1 MTTVKGAA
9 SSPLVPADVRLA
21 NLARVV
27 QEMRDA
33 QALSRSDVALSRSDV
48 ARLAGISVA
57 TAHRLIS
64 DLAGLGL
71 VEEQPVASGG
81 VRPGRPPVV
90 YRFRDE
96 AALLAAADVGNET
109 TRLAVTTLSGRVL
122 ASACLPSDGLGRQ
135 LASTLAGRIAE
146 MVSQIGARGQL
157 AGAGSQLAGAGIGIA
172 SAVDADGVLRA
183 PPIHERWDGLPL
195 RTSLATRLG
204 CRVTVAQD
212 DHLSPIAESSEE
224 GTFPGT
230 SSLLVLEIG
239 RGIGVGMTLRGEPVA
254 GARHRFGRIAG
265 WPVSGAA
272 GLPGLPGPGPLP
284 GPLPGRTLGEC
295 LAVGGLV
302 RQYQAAG
309 GSPDVRDGA
318 ALAAAA
324 RGGDEVAAAVFLW
337 AAREVAD
344 LVGRLHLLCDPEA
357 VVIGGGLARSYDL
370 LEPALSALP
379 GGLRVARSVLGE
391 QAVVAGAVLV
401 ARSLAQ
407 SWLGERLA
415 RT

>member
-1 MTTVKGAA
+1 MTTVKGAV

-33 QALSRSDVALSRSDV
+33 QTLSRSALSRSDV

-64 DLAGLGL
+64 DLAELGL
-71 VEEQPVASGG
+71 VEEQPVASGASQL
-81 VRPGRPPVV
+81 VTSRPGRPAVV

-122 ASACLPSDGLGRQ
+122 AAACLPSDGLGRP
-135 LASTLAGRIAE
+135 LAGTLARRIAE
-146 MVSQIGARGQL
+146 LVSQVRARGQL
-157 AGAGSQLAGAGIGIA
+157 AGAAGQLAAAGIGIA

-183 PPIHERWDGLPL
+183 PPIHKQWDGLPL

-212 DHLSPIAESSEE
+212 DHLSPIAESSDE
-224 GTFPGT
+224 GTFPGA

-254 GARHRFGRIAG
+254 GARQRFGRIAG

-272 GLPGLPGPGPLP
+272 GP
-284 GPLPGRTLGEC
+284 GPLPGRTLGEG

-302 RQYQAAG
+302 SQYQAAG
-309 GSPDVRDGA
+309 GSRDVRDGA
-318 ALAAAA
+318 ALADTA
-324 RGGDEVAAAVFLW
+324 RSGDAVAGAVVGG

-344 LVGRLHLLCDPEA
+344 LVGRLRLLCDPEA

-370 LEPALSALP
+370 LEPGLSALP

>member
-1 MTTVKGAA
+1 VTPVTSVTGAV

-33 QALSRSDVALSRSDV
+33 QTLSRSDVALSRSDV

-57 TAHRLIS
+57 TAHRLIF
-64 DLAGLGL
+64 DLAELGL

-81 VRPGRPPVV
+81 ARPGRPPVV

-122 ASACLPSDGLGRQ
+122 AAACLPSDRLGRQ
-135 LASTLAGRIAE
+135 LAGTLARRIAE
-146 MVSQIGARGQL
+146 MVSQIRARGQL
-157 AGAGSQLAGAGIGIA
+157 AGGGGQLAGAGIGIA

-183 PPIHERWDGLPL
+183 PPIHKRWDGLPL

-204 CRVTVAQD
+204 CRVAVAQD
-212 DHLSPIAESSEE
+212 DHLSPIAESSDE
-224 GTFPGT
+224 GTFPGA

-254 GARHRFGRIAG
+254 GAQQRFGRIAG

-272 GLPGLPGPGPLP
+272 GPGRLSGL
-284 GPLPGRTLGEC
+284 LPGRTLGEC

-302 RQYQAAG
+302 SQYHAAG
-309 GSPDVRDGA
+309 GSRDVRDGA
-318 ALAAAA
+318 DLAAAA
-324 RGGDEVAAAVFLW
+324 RSGDEAAGAVFGW

-370 LEPALSALP
+370 LEPGLSALP

>member
-1 MTTVKGAA
+1 VTTVKGAA

-33 QALSRSDVALSRSDV
+33 QALSRPGLSRLALSRSDV
-48 ARLAGISVA
+48 ARRAGISVA

-64 DLAGLGL
+64 DLAELGL

-81 VRPGRPPVV
+81 AGPGRPPVV

-122 ASACLPSDGLGRQ
+122 ATACLPSDGLGRP
-135 LASTLAGRIAE
+135 LASTLTGRIAE
-146 MVSQIGARGQL
+146 MVSQVEPSGG
-157 AGAGSQLAGAGIGIA
+157 QLAGAGIGIA

-183 PPIHERWDGLPL
+183 PPIHKQWDGLPL
-195 RTSLATRLG
+195 RASLATRLG

-224 GTFPGT
+224 GTFPGA

-254 GARHRFGRIAG
+254 GARQRFGRIAG

-272 GLPGLPGPGPLP
+272 GPGPRPGLLS

-302 RQYQAAG
+302 SQYHAAG
-309 GSPDVRDGA
+309 GSCDVRDGA

-324 RGGDEVAAAVFLW
+324 RGGDEAAGAVFRW

-370 LEPALSALP
+370 LEPGLSALP

-391 QAVVAGAVLV
+391 RAVVAGAVLV

>member
-1 MTTVKGAA
+1 VTTVKGAV

-33 QALSRSDVALSRSDV
+33 QTLSRSALSRSDV

-64 DLAGLGL
+64 DLAELGL
-71 VEEQPVASGG
+71 VEEQPVASGASQL
-81 VRPGRPPVV
+81 VTSRPGRPAVV

-122 ASACLPSDGLGRQ
+122 AAACLPSDGLGRP
-135 LASTLAGRIAE
+135 LAGTLARRIAE
-146 MVSQIGARGQL
+146 LVSQVRARGQL
-157 AGAGSQLAGAGIGIA
+157 AGAAGQLAGAGIGIA

-183 PPIHERWDGLPL
+183 PPIHKQWDGLPL

-212 DHLSPIAESSEE
+212 DHLSPIAESSDE
-224 GTFPGT
+224 GTFPGA

-254 GARHRFGRIAG
+254 GARQRFGRIAG

-272 GLPGLPGPGPLP
+272 GP
-284 GPLPGRTLGEC
+284 GPLPGRTLGEG

-302 RQYQAAG
+302 SQYQAAG
-309 GSPDVRDGA
+309 GSRDVRDGA

-324 RGGDEVAAAVFLW
+324 RSGDEVAGAVFGW

-370 LEPALSALP
+370 LEPGLSALP

>member
-1 MTTVKGAA
+1 
-9 SSPLVPADVRLA
+9 VRLA

-33 QALSRSDVALSRSDV
+33 QTLSRSALSRSDV

-64 DLAGLGL
+64 DLAELGL
-71 VEEQPVASGG
+71 VEEQPVASGASQL
-81 VRPGRPPVV
+81 VTSRPGRPAVV

-122 ASACLPSDGLGRQ
+122 AAACLPSDGLGRP
-135 LASTLAGRIAE
+135 LAGTLARRIAE
-146 MVSQIGARGQL
+146 LVSQVRARGQL
-157 AGAGSQLAGAGIGIA
+157 AGAASQLAGAGIGIA

-183 PPIHERWDGLPL
+183 PPIHKQWDGLPL

-212 DHLSPIAESSEE
+212 DHLSPIAESSDE
-224 GTFPGT
+224 GTFPGA

-254 GARHRFGRIAG
+254 GARQRFGRIAG

-272 GLPGLPGPGPLP
+272 GP
-284 GPLPGRTLGEC
+284 GPLPGRTLGEG

-302 RQYQAAG
+302 SQYQAAG
-309 GSPDVRDGA
+309 GSRDVRDGA

-324 RGGDEVAAAVFLW
+324 RSGDEVAGAVFGW

-370 LEPALSALP
+370 LEPGLSALP

>member
-1 MTTVKGAA
+1 MTTVKGAV

-33 QALSRSDVALSRSDV
+33 QTLSRSALSRSDV

-64 DLAGLGL
+64 DLAELGL
-71 VEEQPVASGG
+71 VEEQPVASGASQL
-81 VRPGRPPVV
+81 VTSRPGRPAVV

-122 ASACLPSDGLGRQ
+122 AAACLPSDGLGRP
-135 LASTLAGRIAE
+135 LAGTLARRIAE
-146 MVSQIGARGQL
+146 LVSQVRARGQL
-157 AGAGSQLAGAGIGIA
+157 AGAAGQLAGAGIGIA

-183 PPIHERWDGLPL
+183 PPIHKQWDGLPL

-212 DHLSPIAESSEE
+212 DHLSPIAESSDE
-224 GTFPGT
+224 GTFPGA

-254 GARHRFGRIAG
+254 GARQRFGRIAG

-272 GLPGLPGPGPLP
+272 GP
-284 GPLPGRTLGEC
+284 GPLPGRTLGEG

-302 RQYQAAG
+302 SQYQAAG
-309 GSPDVRDGA
+309 GSRDVRDGA

-370 LEPALSALP
+370 LEPGLSALP
-379 GGLRVARSVLGE
+379 GGVRVARSVLGE

>member
-1 MTTVKGAA
+1 MTTVKGAV

-33 QALSRSDVALSRSDV
+33 QTLSRSALSRSDV

-64 DLAGLGL
+64 DLAELGL
-71 VEEQPVASGG
+71 VEEQPVASGASQL
-81 VRPGRPPVV
+81 VTSRPGRPAVV

-122 ASACLPSDGLGRQ
+122 AAACLPSDGLGRP
-135 LASTLAGRIAE
+135 LAGTLARRIAE
-146 MVSQIGARGQL
+146 LVSQVRARGQL
-157 AGAGSQLAGAGIGIA
+157 AGAAGQLAAAGIGIA

-183 PPIHERWDGLPL
+183 PPIHKQWDGLPL

-212 DHLSPIAESSEE
+212 DHLSPIAESSDE
-224 GTFPGT
+224 GTFPGA

-254 GARHRFGRIAG
+254 GARQRFGRIAG

-272 GLPGLPGPGPLP
+272 GP
-284 GPLPGRTLGEC
+284 GPLPGRTLGEG

-302 RQYQAAG
+302 SQYQAAG
-309 GSPDVRDGA
+309 GSRDVRDGA

-324 RGGDEVAAAVFLW
+324 RSGDEVAGAVFGW

-370 LEPALSALP
+370 LEPGLSALP